1 MVYNHVHQRAHSQ
14 ILRQEGYMDKIQ
26 RTEGEITYGQ
36 IKKKKPHTQTKKN
49 QHKRHKE

>member
-14 ILRQEGYMDKIQ
+14 ILRQEGDMDKIQ

-36 IKKKKPHTQTKKN
+36 IKKKTTHTNKKN
-49 QHKRHKE
+49 QHRRHKE